1 MAGNRRVAPL
11 AGAYEREGIRPHVLG
26 RFEELV
32 LASAR
37 HPAMLLYLDN
47 AESIGPG
54 SALARATARRGR
66 SRGLNE
72 NYARELL
79 ELHTLG
85 VDGGYTQEDV
95 LELARALTGWSIGVA
110 GTGGRATRPRPEALA
125 TGALGFAFRA
135 AQHEPGVRT
144 ILGRRYAQEGEEQA
158 AAVIRDLCAHPSAAR
173 FVATKLVRH
182 FVADEPPAAAV
193 AAVAAEFTR
202 SGGDLGRVARA
213 LIARPE
219 PWEAERKKLRTPQD
233 WLTATLRALGARSVP
248 ANLPR
253 ALAALRQPPWAPPAP
268 KGWDDLARAWSDP
281 DSLMNRAELARTIAG
296 WVGAGVDPV
305 ELLELVDAPKSDPI
319 HALAADRAIDRRER
333 IALVL
338 AGPAF
343 QWR

>member
-1 MAGNRRVAPL
+1 M
-11 AGAYEREGIRPHVLG
+11 
-26 RFEELV
+26 
-32 LASAR
+32 
-37 HPAMLLYLDN
+37 
-47 AESIGPG
+47 
-54 SALARATARRGR
+54 
-66 SRGLNE
+66 
-72 NYARELL
+72 
-79 ELHTLG
+79 
-85 VDGGYTQEDV
+85 
-95 LELARALTGWSIGVA
+95 A

-233 WLTATLRALGARSVP
+233 WVTATLRALGARQSP
-248 ANLPR
+248 
-253 ALAALRQPPWAPPAP
+253 ALARRAPPAALGAP
-268 KGWDDLARAWSDP
+268 RPQGMGRPRARLERPGFADEP
-281 DSLMNRAELARTIAG
+281 R
-296 WVGAGVDPV
+296 GAG
-305 ELLELVDAPKSDPI
+305 A
-319 HALAADRAIDRRER
+319 HDRR
-333 IALVL
+333 
-338 AGPAF
+338 AGGGGRGPG
-343 QWR
+343 

>member
-1 MAGNRRVAPL
+1 MGLSGSATRCWLDPAFDPQQAIRENALELARRQLLLATRQGSVVAGLLDTRDLVQELPGRV
-11 AGAYEREGIRPHVLG
+11 R
-26 RFEELV
+26 
-32 LASAR
+32 SAR
-37 HPAMLLYLDN
+37 RWPRLSAARRPVPETRMPSARRRCSASLDN

-213 LIARPE
+213 R
-219 PWEAERKKLRTPQD
+219 
-233 WLTATLRALGARSVP
+233 
-248 ANLPR
+248 
-253 ALAALRQPPWAPPAP
+253 
-268 KGWDDLARAWSDP
+268 
-281 DSLMNRAELARTIAG
+281 
-296 WVGAGVDPV
+296 
-305 ELLELVDAPKSDPI
+305 
-319 HALAADRAIDRRER
+319 
-333 IALVL
+333 
-338 AGPAF
+338 
-343 QWR
+343 